1 MLLAAGLRVYVLDHQ
16 SLWADEIFS
25 LTTTDPALPFR
36 QFWDRVIADTHPPVY
51 YLLLRLSSTAFG
63 QSEIAARA
71 PSALFGVLTIGAAA
85 LLPGSSLS
93 RSKWRAASTRTV

>member
-1 MLLAAGLRVYVLDHQ
+1 LALGLCAVVLLAAGLRVYALDHQ

-63 QSEIAARA
+63 QSETPPARRA
-71 PSALFGVLTIGAAA
+71 H
-85 LLPGSSLS
+85 SL
-93 RSKWRAASTRTV
+93 AS